1 MYNYFLVHFESFK
14 QDKASSKTLY
24 IISAIIILK
33 LCLISLFLY
42 ADTKQFKLDYK
53 KTFLKK
59 DYLEQINPTNNLVET
74 GMEKERFSD
83 IPYTERLPGYIFS
96 LCFLQIFV

>member
-53 KTFLKK
+53 KLF
-59 DYLEQINPTNNLVET
+59 
-74 GMEKERFSD
+74 KERLSRANK
-83 IPYTERLPGYIFS
+83 PYE
-96 LCFLQIFV
+96 